1 MGDNRAYVLQAFV
14 DFVNRD
20 VGKFKNA
27 DLMCSFC
34 DRILKTGGEKLGDAE
49 VEEYLAKVVQL
60 FSYLTDKDLFA
71 EIYRNQLARRLL
83 NSRSA
88 SDDME
93 RLMIGKLKLKCGSQ
107 FTSKMEGMMNDLA
120 IGGDH
125 EAAFSAYLKDGQE
138 TRKIDVAKIDF
149 NVQVCSK

>member
-1 MGDNRAYVLQAFV
+1 MLYTIATTIAVVMMPVAVLNGGYN
-14 DFVNRD
+14 DDD
-20 VGKFKNA
+20 VCA
-27 DLMCSFC
+27 Q
-34 DRILKTGGEKLGDAE
+34 

-93 RLMIGKLKLKCGSQ
+93 RLMIGGFFIWLCAMYSFLPLVVLLRVAMAPLLCRLHPSHSSSIS
-107 FTSKMEGMMNDLA
+107 FCVLRCVDYR
-120 IGGDH
+120 
-125 EAAFSAYLKDGQE
+125 AFLFLTRSLFLFYRPLPCLSPPPQE
-138 TRKIDVAKIDF
+138 
-149 NVQVCSK
+149 S

>member
-1 MGDNRAYVLQAFV
+1 RLSLPQ
-14 DFVNRD
+14 
-20 VGKFKNA
+20 
-27 DLMCSFC
+27 
-34 DRILKTGGEKLGDAE
+34 

-125 EAAFSAYLKDGQE
+125 EAAFSKHLKEG
-138 TRKIDVAKIDF
+138 
-149 NVQVCSK
+149 